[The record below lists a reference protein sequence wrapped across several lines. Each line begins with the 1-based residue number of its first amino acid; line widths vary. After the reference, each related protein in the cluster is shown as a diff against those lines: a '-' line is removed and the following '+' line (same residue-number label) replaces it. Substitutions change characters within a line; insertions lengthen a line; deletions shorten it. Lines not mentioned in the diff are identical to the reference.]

1 MGKILLIGV
10 TGGTG
15 IRVVRGFL
23 EQKQTELRAI
33 TRHLDKKRFSLSQLT
48 TAGVEI
54 VEADLDDESTLEK
67 AFIGVSAVYCH
78 ATSGDYSQAA
88 PREVERA
95 KTLAVV
101 AKKAQIKHLVYNSAG
116 GAERK
121 SRIKHIQQKYEVEKV
136 FREAGL
142 PTTMLRACL
151 FMEEFWKK
159 YTRPSILKGR
169 FPFSLPS
176 SQPIHL
182 LCVKDLGRVAA
193 WVMTHREKYLK
204 REIELAGDIL
214 TPQQIARE
222 FQRCQRK
229 TVVHQ
234 EIPAWLFL
242 LVFRWQ
248 LFKLIQWYRHE
259 GYQAN
264 VQHLRREF
272 PNLLTSFQEF
282 LQETQ
287 WADKT
292 RTYESLQSL
301 SFENQSISKKT

>member
-15 IRVVRGFL
+15 IRVVQGFL
-23 EQKQTELRAI
+23 EQKRTDSLRAI
-33 TRHLDKKRFSLSQLT
+33 TRHLDLERFSLSQLAS
-48 TAGVEI
+48 AGVEL
-54 VEADLDDESTLEK
+54 VEADLDESGTLEK
-67 AFIGVSAVYCH
+67 AFVGVEAVYCH
-78 ATSGDYSQAA
+78 ATSGDYTQAA

-95 KTLAVV
+95 KRVAAV
-101 AKKAQIKHLVYNSAG
+101 AKKAKIKHLVYNSAG
-116 GAERK
+116 GADRK
-121 SRIKHIQQKYEVEKV
+121 SGIKHIQQKYEVEKV
-136 FREAGL
+136 FKAASL

-159 YTRPSILKGR
+159 YTRPAILKGR
-169 FPFSLPS
+169 FPFSLPPS
-176 SQPIHL
+176 LPIHL
-182 LCVKDLGRVAA
+182 LSVKDLGRVAA
-193 WVMTHREKYLK
+193 WVMTNRERYLN
-204 REIELAGDIL
+204 REIELAGDVL

-259 GYQAN
+259 GYQAD
-264 VQHLRREF
+264 VQHLRQEF
-272 PNLLTSFQEF
+272 PDLLTSFPEF
-282 LQETQ
+282 LQETH
-287 WADKT
+287 WADET

-301 SFENQSISKKT
+301 S